1 MKSDLTIF
9 YTDDDQDDLDFFKE
23 IVSEIDSS
31 YNVITQN
38 NGLELLHAL
47 NNPPPTPYLIF
58 LDINMP
64 GINGLDVLKK
74 VRESASHKSLPIV
87 MFSTSNDESIIEKS
101 RKLGATYYMPKSGVF
116 DNLKKSIEHALSIN
130 WAGFIPTDKN
140 FLYTY

>member
-9 YTDDDQDDLDFFKE
+9 YTDDDQDDLDFFTE

-74 VRESASHKSLPIV
+74 VRESASHKFLPIV